1 MTTMKILEIYNP
13 LDKRNIGENAADAL
27 IRTSPEVLP
36 PESFIGAGVYAIY
49 YNGPFAAYA
58 ELAKMNATEWKIPI
72 YVGKAVPIGARK
84 GGVGSGDNQGTVLA
98 DRLKDHYKSINAA
111 DNLNISDFRCK
122 YLAVDDIWI
131 PLTESILIEKYHPL
145 WNVTL
150 DGFGNHDPGKG
161 RANQK
166 KSPWDTIHPGRDWAN
181 KLAPS
186 STSKAE
192 LLKRISAY
200 MMELKKKNKVI

>member
-1 MTTMKILEIYNP
+1 MTAMKILEIYNP

-27 IRTSPEVLP
+27 VRTNPETLP
-36 PESFIGAGVYAIY
+36 PEPFIGAGVYAIY

-58 ELAKMNATEWKIPI
+58 ELAKVNATECKIPI
-72 YVGKAVPIGARK
+72 YVGKAVPSGARK
-84 GGVGSGDNQGTVLA
+84 GGIGLGEDQGTALA

-111 DNLNISDFRCK
+111 TNLNVSDFKCR
-122 YLAVDDIWI
+122 YLAVDDVWI
-131 PLTESILIEKYHPL
+131 PLTESILIEKSRPL
-145 WNVTL
+145 WNVAL
-150 DGFGNHDPGKG
+150 DGFGNHDPGSG

-181 KLAPS
+181 KLASS
-186 STSKAE
+186 STSKEE

-200 MMELKKKNKVI
+200 MVGLKQNSKII